1 MFQNVYS
8 KMKEMEHNK
17 VEFDFSE
24 EAENRNSFPKL
35 INKFNIFKIKKS
47 NKRLSLSSIIIIII
61 EISFIL
67 LTFFLCLNRFIDS
80 MNNKNE
86 LNIYN
91 IQETLKN
98 DTKNLKICLCTP
110 GKQENKY
117 IREFVQFYEKIGV
130 DKIFLYDNNDVDR
143 EKFEDVIND
152 YINKGFVKISD
163 WRGKDKELKNMMND
177 CYQKNYEK
185 YDWLMFYDVDEF
197 IHLKNYQNIKEFLIE
212 KKFNGCQKIYLNLAF
227 HTDNDLIRYENKS
240 VQERFPI
247 IESSPK
253 DKKLKNNLVKSIIRG
268 HISNVK
274 IDSPYSLSNSINGCN
289 GKGQEVKLN
298 SFRMEEQD
306 FENYYIDHYF
316 SKSLDEFIEKL
327 KRGDARMGKDNN
339 NSFKNIFDNY
349 FKHNKMTKEK
359 IEYIEKG
366 TGLDLS
372 KYKNLLNKE
381 K

>member
-1 MFQNVYS
+1 MFQNMFS
-8 KMKEMEHNK
+8 KMKEMDHNK

-24 EAENRNSFPKL
+24 DAANRNSFPKL

-47 NKRLSLSSIIIIII
+47 NKRHSLISIFIIII

-67 LTFFLCLNRFIDS
+67 LTFFLCLNRFIDAVY
-80 MNNKNE
+80 NKKDV
-86 LNIYN
+86 NIYN
-91 IQETLKN
+91 NIETEKN
-98 DTKNLKICLCTP
+98 NINKIKVCLCTP

-117 IREFVQFYEKIGV
+117 IREFVQFYEKMGV
-130 DKIFLYDNNDVDR
+130 DKIFLYDNNDADG
-143 EKFEDVIND
+143 EKFEEVIND
-152 YINKGFVKISD
+152 YISNGFVEISD
-163 WRGKDKELKNMMND
+163 WRGKDRQLINMMND

-197 IHLKNYQNIKEFLIE
+197 IHLKNYQNIKQFLIE
-212 KKFNGCQKIYLNLAF
+212 KKFNECQKIYLNWVF
-227 HTDNDLIRYENKS
+227 HTDNDLLHYENKS

-247 IESSPK
+247 IEYSPK
-253 DKKLKNNLVKSIIRG
+253 NQKGKYNYVKSIIRG
-268 HISNVK
+268 HIPNVK
-274 IDSPYSLSNSINGCN
+274 IESPYSLINNINGCN
-289 GKGQEVKLN
+289 GRGQEVELN

-327 KRGDARMGKDNN
+327 KRGDVNKGKDS
-339 NSFKNIFDNY
+339 NSLKDIFGNY
-349 FKHNKMTKEK
+349 FEYNKMTKEK

-372 KYKNLLNKE
+372 EYKKLLNDKN
-381 K
+381 